1 MQQTE
6 KTIVSNPIA
15 EKMID
20 ANRAGSVS
28 QDELIE
34 YLGLV
39 NGAFTRWKY
48 DGSTS

>member
-6 KTIVSNPIA
+6 KKIVSNPIA
-15 EKMID
+15 ERMID
-20 ANRAGSVS
+20 AKRARSFS

-34 YLGLV
+34 YLGLG